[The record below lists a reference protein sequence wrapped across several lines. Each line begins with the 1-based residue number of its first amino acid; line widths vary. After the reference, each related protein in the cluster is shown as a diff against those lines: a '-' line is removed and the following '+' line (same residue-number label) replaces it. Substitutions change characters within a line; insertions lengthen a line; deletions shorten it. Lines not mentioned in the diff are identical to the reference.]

1 MVGQSM
7 GIASAKIYS
16 DAPLY
21 YRGNGFALGSM
32 VVGILVTAALMGFL
46 TKRNAMKLAAQ
57 GLEEAIA
64 KRVLNIEEIQD
75 DHPDFFYYI

>member
-7 GIASAKIYS
+7 EIASAKIYS

-21 YRGNGFALGSM
+21 YRGNGFSLGGM
-32 VVGILVTAALMGFL
+32 VVGIIVTGALMVFL
-46 TKRNAMKLAAQ
+46 TTRNAMKLANQ
-57 GLEEAIA
+57 HLEEAIT